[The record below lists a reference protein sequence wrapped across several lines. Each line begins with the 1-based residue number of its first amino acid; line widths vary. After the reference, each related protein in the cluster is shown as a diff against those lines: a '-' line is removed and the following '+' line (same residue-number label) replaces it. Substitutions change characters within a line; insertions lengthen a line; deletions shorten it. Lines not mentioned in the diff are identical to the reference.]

1 MEKNMSDVN
10 YTVSDM
16 VQAAG
21 EQSPSDF
28 QSAFASIMLDKIA
41 ASVEAK
47 IIEIAK
53 NDFNY
58 EDAEET
64 SAEQEEESNE
74 DTEAAAGV

>member
-1 MEKNMSDVN
+1 MEKNMSDTE
-10 YTVSDM
+10 YTVNDM

-21 EQSPSDF
+21 QESPSDF

-47 IIEIAK
+47 KIEIAK
-53 NDFNY
+53 NYFNY

-64 SAEQEEESNE
+64 SAEQEEEPHE
-74 DTEAAAGV
+74 DTEEAAGV